1 MRLADLEDL
10 ANRQFEAEQDIERL
24 KGEMED
30 AHSSLRELC
39 ETIIPAAMDA
49 IGMATFTS
57 KSGITIE
64 VDTKIHCRKVTNL
77 AALQWLIDN
86 KQSGS
91 IKSDVVAAFSK
102 GDKEAAE
109 SLIDQLSDAGYS
121 CKMDEHVNA
130 QTAGALLTRL
140 MAAGVNVPL
149 ELFGAHQRTASK
161 ITLVGKK
168 K

>member
-1 MRLADLEDL
+1 MNVADLEEL

-30 AHSSLRELC
+30 AQRILTEL
-39 ETIIPAAMDA
+39 EEKILPAAMDA
-49 IGMATFTS
+49 IGMKKFTT

-64 VDTKIHCRKVTNL
+64 VGTKIHCGKVTNA
-77 AALQWLIDN
+77 AALQWLVNN
-86 KQSGS
+86 KQSGA

-102 GDKEAAE
+102 GDVLDAEALLE
-109 SLIDQLSDAGYS
+109 QLTEAGHA
-121 CKMDEHVNA
+121 CKMDEHVHA
-130 QTAGALLTRL
+130 MTAGALLTRL

-161 ITLVGKK
+161 ITVKK
-168 K
+168 